1 MRIISSPSVALLMT
15 VAPAALSPTF
25 AQSAAPEP
33 AAGAPAGQ
41 SGLGDIIV
49 TARRTAENLQRV
61 PVATSVIS
69 TQALSSQRVTV
80 ARDLQFVAPSLVVNQ
95 DALSGSSAPVFEL
108 RGQQQT
114 LGSDATVV
122 TYFGDV
128 PVDTRVIAAG
138 IYDLESVQVIR
149 GPQGTLFGKNS
160 TGGAV
165 VLTPEHADVSGISG
179 NASIAVGNYALRQ
192 ATGAVNVPLIKD
204 VLGVRVS
211 GQITRQHGFVKNL
224 SGPDGNSKHYE
235 TARIAVRFTPTER
248 LKSDLLFNYFN
259 GNQQEN
265 PSIVYELGGFA
276 LFFPQA
282 LAGLE
287 RQKQLGNRT
296 VDFSFSENT
305 DKNRSYFISNTTS
318 YDLGDVTVKNIVGYY
333 KIHTDNR
340 FNETSFNFPLVDAEQ
355 NRRSHQFSEEL
366 QISGRALDGN
376 LSWIAGGFYS
386 NQKTTLDLTAV
397 VYTDHLNNHALS
409 SDKYISKA
417 VFGQAT
423 YQLTALGLPDVK
435 LTGGVRSTWD
445 KRTGSQLGFELNGVV
460 SNPPDLVGPITFK
473 TRRTSWTVG
482 LDYQVTP
489 NTLLYVASR
498 HSYKAGG
505 FNLTSN
511 DRPLAFPTYQPE
523 TLTDIEIGAKAQ
535 FNAGSVPVRANLA
548 LYRGWYKQIQS
559 NAIVRCTQPTGGSI
573 VVNAADGT
581 PKGLELELQA
591 KLTPQLQISG
601 FYNRTLGKYGKFA
614 LPTPPSG
621 CVFTGGTTDLSGEIF
636 GNIYKNAGG
645 LTVDYTIP
653 LGGSGGELAFNGN
666 MYTRSRKPG
675 NDVKS
680 LNSPV
685 AEYTLFNAR
694 VDLNNIAGGP
704 FSVGVFVRNITNK
717 LYTLVNSEN
726 LHSGGYNYRQF
737 GDPRTFGVEAR
748 VKF

>member
-1 MRIISSPSVALLMT
+1 MRTFPLVTTLLIT
-15 VAPAALSPTF
+15 AAPAALSPAF
-25 AQSAAPEP
+25 AQSAPPTP
-33 AAGAPAGQ
+33 AAEQ
-41 SGLGDIIV
+41 SGLGEIIV

-69 TQALSSQRVTV
+69 SQALSSQRVTI
-80 ARDLQFVAPSLVVNQ
+80 ARDLQFAAPSLVVNQ

-114 LGSDATVV
+114 LGSDPTVV

-128 PVDTRVIAAG
+128 PVDTRVVAAG

-165 VLTPEHADVSGISG
+165 VLTPEHADVSGVNG
-179 NASIAVGNYALRQ
+179 NASIAVGNYDLRQ
-192 ATGAVNVPLIKD
+192 ATGAINVPLIKD

-211 GQITRQHGFVKNL
+211 GQIVRQHGFVKNL
-224 SGPDGNSKHYE
+224 SGPDGNDKHYE
-235 TARIAVRFTPTER
+235 TGRIAVRFTPTEQ
-248 LKSDLLFNYFN
+248 LKNDLLFNYFH
-259 GNQQEN
+259 GDQHEN
-265 PSIVYELGGFA
+265 PSIVYDLGGFA

-282 LAGLE
+282 LAGLA
-287 RQKQLGNRT
+287 RQKELGNRT
-296 VDFSFSENT
+296 IDESISPNQ
-305 DKNRSYFISNTTS
+305 DKNRSWLISNTTS
-318 YDLGDVTVKNIVGYY
+318 YDFGGVTLKNIIGYY
-333 KIHTDNR
+333 KIHADNR
-340 FNETSFNFPLVDAEQ
+340 FNETSFNFPLVDVEQ

-366 QISGRALDGN
+366 QINGHALNND
-376 LSWIAGGFYS
+376 LSWIVGGFYS
-386 NQKTTLDLTAV
+386 NQRTTVLQSAIVFTTTPGNVTFA
-397 VYTDHLNNHALS
+397 Y
-409 SDKYISKA
+409 DKFISKA
-417 VFGQAT
+417 IFAQAT
-423 YQLTALGLPDVK
+423 YDLEGLGLSGLK

-445 KRTGSQLGFELNGVV
+445 KRTGSQAVLVQSLGIP
-460 SNPPDLVGPITFK
+460 SLVGPIQLK

-505 FNLTSN
+505 FNLTSI
-511 DRPLAFPTYQPE
+511 DTPLVFRTYQPE
-523 TLTDIEIGAKAQ
+523 TLTDIEIGAKTQ
-535 FNAGSVPVRANLA
+535 FNAGPVPVRANLA
-548 LYRGWYKQIQS
+548 LYRGWYKDIHSYTVIRCFLQS
-559 NAIVRCTQPTGGSI
+559 GGSI
-573 VVNAADGT
+573 VVNAADGS
-581 PKGLELELQA
+581 PKGLEFELQA
-591 KLTPQLQISG
+591 KPTPRLQISG

-614 LPTPPSG
+614 LPTPPPP
-621 CVFTGGTTDLSGEIF
+621 CVFTSNVNDLSGQIF

-645 LTVDYTIP
+645 LTIDYTIP

-675 NDVKS
+675 NDLKS

-685 AEYTLFNAR
+685 PGYTLFNAR
-694 VDLNNIAGGP
+694 VDLNNFGGGP

-717 LYTLVNSEN
+717 LYTLINAEN
-726 LHSGGYNYRQF
+726 LSTGGYNYHQY
-737 GDPRTFGVEAR
+737 GDPRTYGVEAR